1 MNIYTLEI
9 CGVLFDDDDDDDD
22 DEAVFFVFKFLHT
35 HTVNTSYITIYVCE
49 GKLCRTKILWVL
61 KFEQVGEFHK
71 KFQNPPSRMI
81 F

>member
-1 MNIYTLEI
+1 MVYLTMTMTMTTMTTKP
-9 CGVLFDDDDDDDD
+9 F
-22 DEAVFFVFKFLHT
+22 FFVFKFLHT